1 MQSSHGPSNSTENN
15 ALSNRIV
22 DIGNCGI
29 GSYVTDN
36 FVNATANELSRHRST
51 PTDFVDHDPV
61 AKFIIASFPFPT
73 LLLAHEIVSN
83 ESYGSG
89 DGTCSLRTRS
99 QMSGVETGDGTC
111 IA

>member
-61 AKFIIASFPFPT
+61 AKFIIARDNT
-73 LLLAHEIVSN
+73 ALAIF
-83 ESYGSG
+83 
-89 DGTCSLRTRS
+89 
-99 QMSGVETGDGTC
+99 
-111 IA
+111 